1 MTSSPKPYKSS
12 KPAAAAAAAAAPL
25 STSTWLQ
32 VAQDFLTADGWPF
45 ELAEDEGGSESLA
58 LLTRFQGESGI
69 HDITLEVDEGL
80 GLVVVHVRLPVQLIA
95 EDGQDEEQ
103 IAEIISGVAELV
115 VRLNAGLAV
124 GGLDLEIDEGTV
136 TFRVGMLLDGVPP
149 VQAAVRNAVYTA
161 VQSADRYAPL
171 VAAVA
176 SGEIDAAGAL
186 EALAEGE

>member
-1 MTSSPKPYKSS
+1 MTSSPKPYKSA
-12 KPAAAAAAAAAPL
+12 KPTASTAAAP
-25 STSTWLQ
+25 TKTATWLQ
-32 VAQDFLTADGWPF
+32 AAQQFLEADGWPF

-58 LLTRFQGESGI
+58 LLTRFQGDNGI

-103 IAEIISGVAELV
+103 IAAIISGVAELV

-124 GGLDLEIDEGTV
+124 GGLDLDIDEGTV

-161 VQSADRYAPL
+161 VQSADRYTPL

-176 SGEIDAAGAL
+176 SGDIDAAGAL
-186 EALAEGE
+186 EALAEAE